1 MLDDRVVSSEE
12 TDTSARGAEFPD
24 ASKGDRTA
32 EGYGPFSFQ
41 ITDRAA
47 IDLRAACFDVVGR
60 GLLETDTGSGQVL
73 DAALLHDD
81 HLPLDTLGV
90 YAGGTRRFGGDI
102 SAGLPVVR
110 VVDAWLLCVVH
121 RSNPFA
127 RRGLLV

>member
-1 MLDDRVVSSEE
+1 MLDHRVVSPEE
-12 TDTSARGAEFPD
+12 PDTSPRGTELPD
-24 ASKGDRTA
+24 ASEGDRTT

-41 ITDRAA
+41 RTDCAA
-47 IDLRAACFDVVGR
+47 IDLGAACFDVVGG

-73 DAALLHDD
+73 DLALLHDD

-90 YAGGTRRFGGDI
+90 YAGGTCRFGGNI